1 MLLNNEWVKKKIK
14 EEIKRYL
21 ETNENEDSTTQNLW
35 DTGKAILTGT
45 LIALR
50 AYLKKQEKAQLNN
63 VTSHL
68 KEFEKEQTKP
78 KVSRRKV
85 IIKIRGEINEIESKK
100 LIKINETKSWFFER
114 INNIDKLLTRLV
126 EKKEKRP
133 K

>member
-35 DTGKAILTGT
+35 DTGKAILTGK

-114 INNIDKLLTRLV
+114 INNIDKLFTRLV